1 MLSCKEVS
9 RLMSD
14 SLEKQLP
21 LSKRMGIRMHLM
33 MCSACRTARK
43 QMRFVRQLLTGYDRW
58 LEENGPEKDGLP
70 AGVAERIKKEMAEHA
85 ANPSDN
91 NSGNG
96 L

>member
-1 MLSCKEVS
+1 MLSCKDVS

-33 MCSACRTARK
+33 MCSVCRTARK
-43 QMRFVRQLLTGYDRW
+43 QLLFVRQLLTGYDRW
-58 LEENGPEKDGLP
+58 LEESGPEKDRLP
-70 AGVAERIKKEMAEHA
+70 ADVAERIKNEMAEHA
-85 ANPSDN
+85 AKPSEN